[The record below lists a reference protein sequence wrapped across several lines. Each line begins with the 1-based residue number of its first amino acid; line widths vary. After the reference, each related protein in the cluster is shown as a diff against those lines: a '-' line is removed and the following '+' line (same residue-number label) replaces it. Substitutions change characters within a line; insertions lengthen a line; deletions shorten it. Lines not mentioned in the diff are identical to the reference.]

1 MLTLTRAQVDLEAGA
16 IRLDPGMTKNDD
28 GRTVYMT
35 PDLRRLVAAQID
47 RVHTLEREMGRII
60 PYLFPH
66 FGKQFEGKRR
76 SDYREAW
83 QNACRKTGVSGRLRH
98 DLRRT
103 AVRNLVNAGVAER
116 VAMSITGHKTRA
128 VFDRYHI
135 VSPTDLKAAAQKL
148 AGTST
153 GTIG

>member
-1 MLTLTRAQVDLEAGA
+1 MTPTRAQVDLDAA
-16 IRLDPGMTKNDD
+16 TLRLDAGTTKNDD
-28 GRTVYMT
+28 GREVYMT
-35 PDLRRLVAAQID
+35 PELRRLVAAQIE
-47 RVHTLEREMGRII
+47 RVRALERGLGPDHPAPVPASGAGDSRASAGGTTGR
-60 PYLFPH
+60 P
-66 FGKQFEGKRR
+66 GRGVQEDR
-76 SDYREAW
+76 
-83 QNACRKTGVSGRLRH
+83 VSGRLRH

-116 VAMSITGHKTRA
+116 VAMTITGHKTRD

-148 AGTST
+148 AGTIT